1 MRLVLGQSG
10 FGALRSWE
18 RDVALD
24 IAAEALF
31 NKLQSDREQPA
42 IPPWAPPPSSPALTP
57 PHTKSHMCPYPMVA
71 DVCTLNQS
79 ACRKW
84 LTLEMHPAGS
94 SRYTYAKARYCGK
107 YERGWE
113 WNCAEFWVSS
123 IDAFSYIHEY

>member
-57 PHTKSHMCPYPMVA
+57 PTHKISHVPVSDGGGCVYAEPERVQKVVDLGDA
-71 DVCTLNQS
+71 SGGLQQVHV
-79 ACRKW
+79 RKGQI
-84 LTLEMHPAGS
+84 L
-94 SRYTYAKARYCGK
+94 RK
-107 YERGWE
+107 
-113 WNCAEFWVSS
+113 V
-123 IDAFSYIHEY
+123 